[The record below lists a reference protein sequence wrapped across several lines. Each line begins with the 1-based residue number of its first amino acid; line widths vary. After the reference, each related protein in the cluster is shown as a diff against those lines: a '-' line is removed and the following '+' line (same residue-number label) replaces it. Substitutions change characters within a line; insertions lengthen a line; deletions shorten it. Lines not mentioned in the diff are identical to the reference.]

1 MPNKNAQITAE
12 YKQAIAEFQAEL
24 ARLVE
29 NLRETDALLSDGHAD
44 GRPPSGRQKGA
55 EHERHQRKN

>member
-24 ARLVE
+24 ARLVA
-29 NLRETDALLSDGHAD
+29 NLKATDELV
-44 GRPPSGRQKGA
+44 SGLDKPKGA
-55 EHERHQRKN
+55 EHGHSQRQS